1 MKTANKIIS
10 ILTLFL
16 IMIVSSCDM
25 LQSTLSS
32 EMNKE
37 LTAQT
42 GSGSVVEKTFY
53 YNGSKA
59 ADLLTTGDFKIDFG
73 KKVVISKDG
82 LVGKFLVTYTDEKSN
97 ISTVELKL
105 GSNNEISLDCTE
117 LYLDMKPVLEYLKEK
132 DVDNA
137 TVEISVSG
145 LVCNE
150 GEQKGRNISAFK
162 ETIKVQPL
170 FSKMS
175 DISVSTKNA
184 PVGFT
189 FEIPLNGKVVLA
201 EDASLTVTGYD
212 LKIAGVG
219 TDGKSIVVKTNEDL
233 TAKEFSSGITVT
245 GITPISSGNGYSVD
259 LGLVFNSSVISSDTL
274 GEEAL
279 PNYALS
285 NLQVKK
291 DGDNLVIT
299 LNASSNIV
307 SYAKNNITILID
319 NASCNSGDVVTKTP
333 YWPEIAGAWPLEVG
347 LANSV
352 AVETGTSVEVEI
364 ATYLGE
370 GNLVHYMSYY
380 SNDITTQFELFEDVT
395 TDGTNKVASTL
406 TQNSSWYYDYGT
418 SSLVYTIPLEKIGN
432 AKVGDSI
439 RVFVARSVGDDLPN
453 SIAECCPTSAIKLS
467 DGSNIVSSWDA
478 QSVKIDMSKALE
490 YVIE

>member
-82 LVGKFLVTYTDEKSN
+82 LVGKFLVTYTDGDSN

-105 GSNNEISLDCTE
+105 GSNNELSLDCTE
-117 LYLDMKPVLEYLKEK
+117 LYLDIKPVLEYLKEK
-132 DVDNA
+132 NVDNA

-145 LVCNE
+145 LICNE
-150 GEQKGRNISAFK
+150 GEQKGRNVSAFK

-170 FSKMS
+170 FQKLS

-201 EDASLTVTGYD
+201 EDAYVDCADYD
-212 LKIAGVG
+212 LELVG
-219 TDGKSIVVKTNEDL
+219 LGADGKSIIIKTNEDL
-233 TAKEFSSGITVT
+233 TMTQQVVELTLSEISPIST
-245 GITPISSGNGYSVD
+245 GIPYETELNVSLAPSIFPYTKDVTFPETQFVKIVEATEFDGLSIATIKVEVNNFQNFESWWASVCYENAWGNDVSLTWDSTINGYSIE
-259 LGLVFNSSVISSDTL
+259 ISDA
-274 GEEAL
+274 EII
-279 PNYALS
+279 PQY
-285 NLQVKK
+285 
-291 DGDNLVIT
+291 
-299 LNASSNIV
+299 
-307 SYAKNNITILID
+307 
-319 NASCNSGDVVTKTP
+319 VTKG
-333 YWPEIAGAWPLEVG
+333 I
-347 LANSV
+347 
-352 AVETGTSVEVEI
+352 
-364 ATYLGE
+364 
-370 GNLVHYMSYY
+370 
-380 SNDITTQFELFEDVT
+380 
-395 TDGTNKVASTL
+395 
-406 TQNSSWYYDYGT
+406 
-418 SSLVYTIPLEKIGN
+418 
-432 AKVGDSI
+432 
-439 RVFVARSVGDDLPN
+439 FVAGE
-453 SIAECCPTSAIKLS
+453 AGGSAT
-467 DGSNIVSSWDA
+467 
-478 QSVKIDMSKALE
+478 VKISVT
-490 YVIE
+490 YN

>member
-82 LVGKFLVTYTDEKSN
+82 LVGKFLVTYTDENSN

-105 GSNNEISLDCTE
+105 GSNNELSLDCTE

-132 DVDNA
+132 NVDNA

-145 LVCNE
+145 LICNE
-150 GEQKGRNISAFK
+150 GEQKGRNVSAFK

-170 FSKMS
+170 FSKIS

-184 PVGFT
+184 PAGFT
-189 FEIPLNGKVVLA
+189 FEIPLNGKVVLT
-201 EDASLTVTGYD
+201 EDAYVDCADYD
-212 LKIAGVG
+212 LELVG
-219 TDGKSIVVKTNEDL
+219 LGADGKSIVIKTNEDL

-274 GEEAL
+274 DSSEIDISSIE
-279 PNYALS
+279 
-285 NLQVKK
+285 VKK
-291 DGDNLVIT
+291 DTENLYVT
-299 LNASSNIV
+299 LNFESSPTFWNGYRPTVMIDYTRTTGETELLGAWDYGAANNVNI
-307 SYAKNNITILID
+307 KNGDIDLVLSTVNGTISNSKGVTITSSPAIISD
-319 NASCNSGDVVTKTP
+319 ESGGFVIENSGTKITYSIPLTTFGDTIEKGQSFKVV
-333 YWPEIAGAWPLEVG
+333 AC
-347 LANSV
+347 
-352 AVETGTSVEVEI
+352 TSVYAWVNDSNNFGIKDCSPAVAFE
-364 ATYLGE
+364 
-370 GNLVHYMSYY
+370 MSG
-380 SNDITTQFELFEDVT
+380 SVDWVTNTVT
-395 TDGTNKVASTL
+395 T
-406 TQNSSWYYDYGT
+406 
-418 SSLVYTIPLEKIGN
+418 
-432 AKVGDSI
+432 
-439 RVFVARSVGDDLPN
+439 
-453 SIAECCPTSAIKLS
+453 
-467 DGSNIVSSWDA
+467 
-478 QSVKIDMSKALE
+478 IDMSKALE

>member
-1 MKTANKIIS
+1 MKTVNKIIS

-82 LVGKFLVTYTDEKSN
+82 LVGKFLVTYTDGDSN

-105 GSNNEISLDCTE
+105 GSNNELSLDCTE

-150 GEQKGRNISAFK
+150 GEQKGRNVSAFK
-162 ETIKVQPL
+162 EIIKVQPL
-170 FSKMS
+170 FSKIS

-201 EDASLTVTGYD
+201 EDAYVDCADYD
-212 LKIAGVG
+212 LELVG
-219 TDGKSIVVKTNEDL
+219 LGADGKSIIIKTNVDL
-233 TAKEFSSGITVT
+233 TMKQQVVELTLSGMSPVST
-245 GITPISSGNGYSVD
+245 GIPYETEVNVSLAPSIFPYTKDVTFSGNFDKIVDASEFDGLNISSITADVKINTAPDDDSWWACIGYNGSWHKNVPWSSGNLYSV
-259 LGLVFNSSVISSDTL
+259 
-274 GEEAL
+274 
-279 PNYALS
+279 
-285 NLQVKK
+285 
-291 DGDNLVIT
+291 
-299 LNASSNIV
+299 
-307 SYAKNNITILID
+307 TI
-319 NASCNSGDVVTKTP
+319 SGDEISNYITGGIYLQGANTATATVT
-333 YWPEIAGAWPLEVG
+333 I
-347 LANSV
+347 SV
-352 AVETGTSVEVEI
+352 
-364 ATYLGE
+364 TY
-370 GNLVHYMSYY
+370 N
-380 SNDITTQFELFEDVT
+380 
-395 TDGTNKVASTL
+395 
-406 TQNSSWYYDYGT
+406 
-418 SSLVYTIPLEKIGN
+418 
-432 AKVGDSI
+432 
-439 RVFVARSVGDDLPN
+439 
-453 SIAECCPTSAIKLS
+453 
-467 DGSNIVSSWDA
+467 
-478 QSVKIDMSKALE
+478 
-490 YVIE
+490 

>member
-82 LVGKFLVTYTDEKSN
+82 LVGKFLVTYTDSDSN
-97 ISTVELKL
+97 ISTVQLKL
-105 GSNNEISLDCTE
+105 GSNNELSLDCTE
-117 LYLDMKPVLEYLKEK
+117 LYLDMKPVLEYLQEK
-132 DVDNA
+132 NVDNA

-145 LVCNE
+145 LICNE
-150 GEQKGRNISAFK
+150 GEQKGRNVSAFK

-170 FSKMS
+170 FQKIS

-212 LKIAGVG
+212 FEIVGVG

-233 TAKEFSSGITVT
+233 TAKDFSSGITVT

-259 LGLVFNSSVISSDTL
+259 LGLVFNPSVISSDTL
-274 GEEAL
+274 DSSDIDISSIE
-279 PNYALS
+279 
-285 NLQVKK
+285 VKK
-291 DGDNLVIT
+291 DTENLYVT
-299 LNASSNIV
+299 LNFESSPTFWDGYRPTVMIDYTRTTGETELWGSWNYGAANNVNI
-307 SYAKNNITILID
+307 KNGDIDLVLSTVNGTI
-319 NASCNSGDVVTKTP
+319 SNSKGVT
-333 YWPEIAGAWPLEVG
+333 I
-347 LANSV
+347 
-352 AVETGTSVEVEI
+352 
-364 ATYLGE
+364 
-370 GNLVHYMSYY
+370 
-380 SNDITTQFELFEDVT
+380 
-395 TDGTNKVASTL
+395 
-406 TQNSSWYYDYGT
+406 T
-418 SSLVYTIPLEKIGN
+418 SSP
-432 AKVGDSI
+432 
-439 RVFVARSVGDDLPN
+439 
-453 SIAECCPTSAIKLS
+453 AIIS
-467 DGSNIVSSWDA
+467 DGSSGYMIENSGTKITYSIPLTTFGDTIENG
-478 QSVKIDMSKALE
+478 QSFKVVACTSVYGWVNDSNNFGIKDCSPAVAFEMSGSVDWVTNTVTTIDMSKALE

>member
-82 LVGKFLVTYTDEKSN
+82 LVGKFLVTYTDSDSN

-105 GSNNEISLDCTE
+105 GSNNELSLDCTE
-117 LYLDMKPVLEYLKEK
+117 LYLDMKPVLEYLQEK
-132 DVDNA
+132 NVDNA

-145 LVCNE
+145 LICNE
-150 GEQKGRNISAFK
+150 GEQKGRNVSAFK

-170 FSKMS
+170 FQKLS

-201 EDASLTVTGYD
+201 EDAYVDCADYD
-212 LKIAGVG
+212 LELVG
-219 TDGKSIVVKTNEDL
+219 LGADGKSIIIKTNEDL
-233 TAKEFSSGITVT
+233 TMTQQVVELTLSEISPISTGIPYETELNVSLAPSIFPYTKDVTFSGIFDKIVDASEFDGLSIATIKIEVT
-245 GITPISSGNGYSVD
+245 EFKYSGSWWANVCYENSWDTDVSLTWDSTINGYS
-259 LGLVFNSSVISSDTL
+259 I
-274 GEEAL
+274 E
-279 PNYALS
+279 
-285 NLQVKK
+285 
-291 DGDNLVIT
+291 I
-299 LNASSNIV
+299 
-307 SYAKNNITILID
+307 
-319 NASCNSGDVVTKTP
+319 SGDENIAQYVTKG
-333 YWPEIAGAWPLEVG
+333 I
-347 LANSV
+347 
-352 AVETGTSVEVEI
+352 
-364 ATYLGE
+364 
-370 GNLVHYMSYY
+370 
-380 SNDITTQFELFEDVT
+380 
-395 TDGTNKVASTL
+395 
-406 TQNSSWYYDYGT
+406 
-418 SSLVYTIPLEKIGN
+418 
-432 AKVGDSI
+432 
-439 RVFVARSVGDDLPN
+439 FVAGEAGGSATVTISVTYN
-453 SIAECCPTSAIKLS
+453 
-467 DGSNIVSSWDA
+467 
-478 QSVKIDMSKALE
+478 
-490 YVIE
+490 

>member
-32 EMNKE
+32 EMNRE

-82 LVGKFLVTYTDEKSN
+82 LVGKFLVTYTDDDSN
-97 ISTVELKL
+97 ISTVQLKL
-105 GSNNEISLDCTE
+105 GSNNELSLDCTE

-132 DVDNA
+132 NVDNA

-145 LVCNE
+145 LICNE
-150 GEQKGRNISAFK
+150 GEQKGRNVSAFK

-170 FSKMS
+170 FPKIS

-184 PVGFT
+184 PAGFT

-212 LKIAGVG
+212 FEIVGLG
-219 TDGKSIVVKTNEDL
+219 TDGKSIVVKTNQDL
-233 TAKEFSSGITVT
+233 TAQEFSSGITVT

-259 LGLVFNSSVISSDTL
+259 LGLVFNPSVISSDTL
-274 GEEAL
+274 DSSDIDISSIE
-279 PNYALS
+279 
-285 NLQVKK
+285 VKK
-291 DGDNLVIT
+291 DTENLYVT
-299 LNASSNIV
+299 LNFESSPTFWNGYRPTV
-307 SYAKNNITILID
+307 MID
-319 NASCNSGDVVTKTP
+319 YTRTTG
-333 YWPEIAGAWPLEVG
+333 
-347 LANSV
+347 
-352 AVETGTSVEVEI
+352 ET
-364 ATYLGE
+364 
-370 GNLVHYMSYY
+370 
-380 SNDITTQFELFEDVT
+380 ELW
-395 TDGTNKVASTL
+395 G
-406 TQNSSWYYDYGT
+406 SWDYGAANNVNIKNGDIDLVLSTVNGTISNSEGVTIT
-418 SSLVYTIPLEKIGN
+418 SSP
-432 AKVGDSI
+432 
-439 RVFVARSVGDDLPN
+439 
-453 SIAECCPTSAIKLS
+453 AIIS
-467 DGSNIVSSWDA
+467 DGSSGFMIENSRTKITYSIPLTTFGDTIENG
-478 QSVKIDMSKALE
+478 QSFKVVVCTSVYGWVNDSNNFGIKDCSPAVAFEMSGSVGWVTNTVTTIDMSKALE